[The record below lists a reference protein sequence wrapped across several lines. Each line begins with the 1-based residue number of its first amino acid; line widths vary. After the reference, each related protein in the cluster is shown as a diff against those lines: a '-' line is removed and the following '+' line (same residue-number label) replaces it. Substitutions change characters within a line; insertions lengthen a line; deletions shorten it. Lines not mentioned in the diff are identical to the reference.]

1 MGFIETGYK
10 GKNDWW
16 MYILGIIIVFF
27 GTQLGSIPLGLVAFS
42 KAGGD
47 LAVYLEAANDNFI
60 KMGINSNLF
69 LFLMIFTFMMGL
81 FALFLSVKYIH
92 KKKFK
97 WIVTSRA
104 FVDWKRVAFGFFSW
118 GILSAVIILVGIYS
132 EPELYDWN
140 FKPIPF
146 FTLLAV
152 SLFFLPLQ
160 TSTEEVLFR
169 GYFMQGLGL
178 LAKNRWFPLLMTSVI
193 FGLLHMAN
201 PEIDKIGNMA
211 LVFYIGTGLFFGITT
226 LMDEGL
232 ELALGLHASNNIVA
246 AFLVTTDWTVFQT
259 DALFVD
265 KSEPSVSLL
274 MFLPVFVLYPFM
286 LFLFSQK
293 YNWKNWKEKLFGN
306 VEKPN
311 LIDQNEFS

>member
-47 LAVYLEAANDNFI
+47 LAVYLEAANDNFM

-146 FTLLAV
+146 FT
-152 SLFFLPLQ
+152 
-160 TSTEEVLFR
+160 
-169 GYFMQGLGL
+169 
-178 LAKNRWFPLLMTSVI
+178 
-193 FGLLHMAN
+193 
-201 PEIDKIGNMA
+201 
-211 LVFYIGTGLFFGITT
+211 
-226 LMDEGL
+226 
-232 ELALGLHASNNIVA
+232 
-246 AFLVTTDWTVFQT
+246 
-259 DALFVD
+259 
-265 KSEPSVSLL
+265 
-274 MFLPVFVLYPFM
+274 
-286 LFLFSQK
+286 
-293 YNWKNWKEKLFGN
+293 
-306 VEKPN
+306 
-311 LIDQNEFS
+311 

>member
-47 LAVYLEAANDNFI
+47 LAVYLEAANDNFM

-132 EPELYDWN
+132 EPELYDY
-140 FKPIPF
+140 
-146 FTLLAV
+146 
-152 SLFFLPLQ
+152 
-160 TSTEEVLFR
+160 R
-169 GYFMQGLGL
+169 
-178 LAKNRWFPLLMTSVI
+178 
-193 FGLLHMAN
+193 
-201 PEIDKIGNMA
+201 
-211 LVFYIGTGLFFGITT
+211 
-226 LMDEGL
+226 
-232 ELALGLHASNNIVA
+232 
-246 AFLVTTDWTVFQT
+246 
-259 DALFVD
+259 
-265 KSEPSVSLL
+265 
-274 MFLPVFVLYPFM
+274 
-286 LFLFSQK
+286 
-293 YNWKNWKEKLFGN
+293 
-306 VEKPN
+306 
-311 LIDQNEFS
+311 